1 MLIFSDKYYKELA
14 DEIKEQVEG
23 REGVVCGAVELSWG
37 RFELIFGFDY
47 ECVIRRWILLVFEH
61 GVRSSSDF
69 SLAKLEQW
77 L

>member
-14 DEIKEQVEG
+14 DEITEQVEAL
-23 REGVVCGAVELSWG
+23 EGVVCGVVELCWG

-47 ECVIRRWILLVFEH
+47 ECIIRRWILIVFEN

-69 SLAKLEQW
+69 SIAKLEQW